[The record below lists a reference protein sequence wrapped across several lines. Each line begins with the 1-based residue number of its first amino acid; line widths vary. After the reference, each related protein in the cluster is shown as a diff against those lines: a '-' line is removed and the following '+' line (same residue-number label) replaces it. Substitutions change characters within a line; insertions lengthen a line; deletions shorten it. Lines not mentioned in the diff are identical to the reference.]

1 MYKCNADTT
10 EFVKINGLVAQGK
23 IQFVT
28 FISSLS
34 FMKNLIKKLSNSFL
48 IIGVCLYI
56 YVCVRDLMCYDLH
69 HCRKLFFSINVSAGK
84 AKKDCSTFITAH
96 KYMQIE

>member
-28 FISSLS
+28 FISSPS

-48 IIGVCLYI
+48 IIGVSIYI
-56 YVCVRDLMCYDLH
+56 YVCVTLCVTTCTIAINY
-69 HCRKLFFSINVSAGK
+69 FFQLTFPQGK
-84 AKKDCSTFITAH
+84 HIRTVAH
-96 KYMQIE
+96 L